1 MGKTQDEAGPIAIL
15 VVHGMGAQEPGERSR
30 KLMAGLARV
39 DRSLDPSRSDGVITV
54 GGQPVRLYEVYWATQ
69 LKGDITR
76 GAFQMTE
83 LQSVSWF
90 PWFNYRRHNY
100 QPGSYSLLK
109 LAWWWVTLPI
119 FNFFALFAYQGARFV
134 AQLASGAKSRRT
146 KEDGSLWDRV
156 KDASKSVKP
165 TAIDRIL
172 DEYVGDVFSYVNSA
186 RNAFHREEDEA
197 PIPDAVEHV
206 YAPIVQRF
214 YDQLLNA
221 QADGC
226 TEILKVRRLY
236 TVGSPLGKIKFFWPT
251 LTPGGP
257 ALGGITIQ
265 WDNFVSWFDP
275 VAGTLT
281 RFGDWGKVFNHRLLG
296 GGFLRGHVVYEH
308 SPVFL
313 GVLTRGLCG
322 HELPFARTREEQ
334 WRDRLVLAG
343 ETLFAPA
350 AAALVLT
357 CGMAL
362 FLLAALLLPFLA
374 SLILRQFLPE
384 QTWVSIENRSALVFI
399 GLMVLVF
406 VLNPVIRASR
416 VQRLYWI
423 ATPSVE
429 RK

>member
-1 MGKTQDEAGPIAIL
+1 MGKTQNEAGPIAIL
-15 VVHGMGAQEPGERSR
+15 VVHGIGAQEPGESSR

-54 GGQPVRLYEVYWATQ
+54 GGQPVR
-69 LKGDITR
+69 R
-76 GAFQMTE
+76 
-83 LQSVSWF
+83 
-90 PWFNYRRHNY
+90 
-100 QPGSYSLLK
+100 
-109 LAWWWVTLPI
+109 
-119 FNFFALFAYQGARFV
+119 
-134 AQLASGAKSRRT
+134 
-146 KEDGSLWDRV
+146 
-156 KDASKSVKP
+156 
-165 TAIDRIL
+165 
-172 DEYVGDVFSYVNSA
+172 
-186 RNAFHREEDEA
+186 
-197 PIPDAVEHV
+197 
-206 YAPIVQRF
+206 
-214 YDQLLNA
+214 
-221 QADGC
+221 
-226 TEILKVRRLY
+226 
-236 TVGSPLGKIKFFWPT
+236 
-251 LTPGGP
+251 
-257 ALGGITIQ
+257 
-265 WDNFVSWFDP
+265 
-275 VAGTLT
+275 TLT